1 MVNYQNGKI
10 YKIVDN
16 DTGDVFY
23 GSTTQKNLASCMTSH
38 RRVDSKLLSQIIIR
52 RQNYGYS
59 LVENIACKNSE
70 ELNQKLRFY
79 IDNNVCINKLNKNIV
94 KKNNPITIN
103 NRCEACELRKTQT
116 RTVIPNEV
124 ISEPTIAPAS
134 TSPTE
139 HIVTEPILTPTST
152 LPTEHIVTE
161 PILTSASTNP
171 VTTPKNP
178 ILSNPKRT
186 LTQKEPILSNPKGTL
201 TQKEPIPSI
210 PKRNITQTLSKRKQ
224 TVILQQTLK
233 KHITPSNSINIK
245 DDILLSNR
253 SNNILPVINEYITA
267 NDVDNHKKTLKKID
281 KIDKNINR
289 SISYKKNNRNLK
301 KI

>member
-116 RTVIPNEV
+116 QTVIPNEV
-124 ISEPTIAPAS
+124 ISEPIIAPAS
-134 TSPTE
+134 TLPTE
-139 HIVTEPILTPTST
+139 HIVSEPIIAPAST

-161 PILTSASTNP
+161 PIIAPTSTNP

-186 LTQKEPILSNPKGTL
+186 LTQKEPILSNPKRTL
-201 TQKEPIPSI
+201 NQKEPISSI
-210 PKRNITQTLSKRKQ
+210 PKRNTTQSLSKKKQ
-224 TVILQQTLK
+224 TFILQQQTLK

-281 KIDKNINR
+281 KIAKNINR
-289 SISYKKNNRNLK
+289 SVSYKKNNRNLD
-301 KI
+301 

>member
-124 ISEPTIAPAS
+124 ISEPTIA
-134 TSPTE
+134 
-139 HIVTEPILTPTST
+139 PTST

>member
-116 RTVIPNEV
+116 QTVIPNEV
-124 ISEPTIAPAS
+124 ISEPIIAPA
-134 TSPTE
+134 
-139 HIVTEPILTPTST
+139 ST

-161 PILTSASTNP
+161 PIIAPTSTNP

-186 LTQKEPILSNPKGTL
+186 LTQKEPILSNPKRTL
-201 TQKEPIPSI
+201 NQKEPISSI
-210 PKRNITQTLSKRKQ
+210 PKRNTTQSLSKKKQ
-224 TVILQQTLK
+224 TFILQQQTLK

-267 NDVDNHKKTLKKID
+267 NDVDNHKKTLKKIIEIWID
-281 KIDKNINR
+281 IDKFIL
-289 SISYKKNNRNLK
+289 I
-301 KI
+301 

>member
-134 TSPTE
+134 TS
-139 HIVTEPILTPTST
+139 
-152 LPTEHIVTE
+152 PTEHIVTE